1 MRKFDSP
8 YVADWYVISLR
19 WLAIVGL
26 TIALSRGSQFTSL
39 VGITLA
45 ALALWNTMLT
55 VLAGVNRRFT
65 RHREL
70 SVVVDLLGAML
81 IFWLQGGFVG
91 PASWTFVMPIFSAAL
106 YFEWRGVFS
115 AVAVLAI
122 YQVALTYFF
131 LHSLVAQLISAGFII
146 AMLLLGALFATLS
159 RALISQ
165 LRLSRTTQIEAH
177 EKQQQLENKRL
188 RAIYNLTATINATLN
203 YQHVLESALDMSA
216 RALSDDPNIESDNP
230 LISAVMLFAGESL
243 KIGAFRRLSA
253 ADMRATF
260 PARAGVLAQAIND
273 GMPVQTSDPK
283 SDPELK
289 NVIGFSNCQSLY
301 CFPMRSGFNVY
312 GVLLFGH
319 PQAGYFTADRC
330 EVIEI
335 VGHQAVIAV
344 QNARLY
350 DDLLSE
356 KKRMVEAQEE
366 ARKKLARDLHDGP
379 TQSVSGIAMRLSLV
393 RRLLERDVRTA
404 AEEIQKVE
412 DLAIRTAK
420 EMRHMLFTLRPL
432 VLESEGLIAA
442 WQAMA
447 EKMKE
452 TYSQDVIIKVDEKAI
467 SQLDMGKLGVVFYIA
482 EEAVNNA
489 RKHAKAPHIMV
500 RMRPLEQDAEIMQ
513 LEIIDDGVGFNME
526 EVNRSY
532 DKRGSLGMVN
542 LRERSELV
550 NGLLHIDS
558 APGKGTRVQVFI
570 PLNEAASDRLHHPR

>member
-1 MRKFDSP
+1 VRKFDSP

-19 WLAIVGL
+19 WLAVLGL
-26 TIALSRGSQFTSL
+26 IMSLAMAGQLTSL
-39 VGITLA
+39 AGILLT
-45 ALALWNTMLT
+45 ALALWNTALT
-55 VLAGVNRRFT
+55 VLAGVNRRLN
-65 RHREL
+65 RHREI
-70 SVVVDLLGAML
+70 SVFMDLVGAMSL
-81 IFWLQGGFVG
+81 FWLQGGFFG
-91 PASWTFVMPIFSAAL
+91 PASWAFVIPIFSAAL
-106 YFEWRGVFS
+106 YFEWRGMFIAVF
-115 AVAVLAI
+115 VLAA
-122 YQVALTYFF
+122 YQALLAYLLEITFTAWII
-131 LHSLVAQLISAGFII
+131 LAGFVG
-146 AMLLLGALFATLS
+146 AMLLLGALFAFLS

-165 LRLSRTTQIEAH
+165 LRLSRTTQIEAQ
-177 EKQQQLENKRL
+177 EKHQQLENKRL

-203 YQHVLESALDMSA
+203 YQRVLESALDLST
-216 RALSDDPNIESDNP
+216 RALSDDPNVETDNP
-230 LISAVMLFAGESL
+230 LVSAVMLFSGEEL
-243 KIGAFRRLSA
+243 KIGAYRRLSA
-253 ADMRATF
+253 SDMRTSF
-260 PARAGVLAQAIND
+260 PARQGILAQAVND
-273 GMPVQTSDPK
+273 GLPVQSNNPK
-283 SDPELK
+283 DDPELK
-289 NVIGFSNCQSLY
+289 SIIGFSQCQSFY
-301 CFPMRSGFNVY
+301 CFPMRSGFNMY

-319 PQAGYFTADRC
+319 PQPGYFTSDRC

-335 VGHQAVIAV
+335 VGHQAVVAI

-393 RRLLERDVRTA
+393 RRLLERDVRA
-404 AEEIQKVE
+404 AADEVQKVE

-442 WQAMA
+442 LQAMA

-452 TYSQDVIIKVDEKAI
+452 TYSQEVIIKVDEKAI
-467 SQLDMGKLGVVFYIA
+467 SQMDMGKLGVVFYIA

-500 RMRPLEQDAEIMQ
+500 RIRPLEQDAEIMQ
-513 LEIIDDGVGFNME
+513 LEIIDDGVGFNVE
-526 EVNRSY
+526 AVNASY

-542 LRERSELV
+542 LRERTELV
-550 NGLLHIDS
+550 NGLLRIDS

-570 PLNEAASDRLHHPR
+570 PLNEAASDRLRHAR